1 MRSCA
6 SVCRKSFAFSQTLS
20 LFQMEKRAS
29 PLFQAFFP
37 LQPRFFLNE
46 AAVFRQSQH
55 IFYSGFFHALSP
67 PPEFYFRQHR
77 IIPDGGA
84 RRKNFCEML
93 QKAQGILDGLPSI
106 FGKYH
111 GNFWRDAPS
120 EQPRV
125 NDAVLP

>member
-1 MRSCA
+1 MQYRFIKFDRQKTGNSA
-6 SVCRKSFAFSQTLS
+6 SAGT
-20 LFQMEKRAS
+20 
-29 PLFQAFFP
+29 
-37 LQPRFFLNE
+37 
-46 AAVFRQSQH
+46 AV
-55 IFYSGFFHALSP
+55 
-67 PPEFYFRQHR
+67 HR